1 VLVGSDGLLMPVQ
14 QLRPFLSLLIPPY
27 LSSIFN
33 SWGCVFST
41 FYVFLLSFAVS
52 FLLVWEPTKPVV
64 LFILSQIIAI
74 AITLGVKNLI
84 LMGVRKM
91 LFKGMYRVHPA
102 SSNFMMVILEVSLA
116 DVLRQ

>member
-1 VLVGSDGLLMPVQ
+1 MGDNYARSCRCSYP
-14 QLRPFLSLLIPPY
+14 RAFPSF
-27 LSSIFN
+27 FN

-41 FYVFLLSFAVS
+41 FYVFLLSFAVA

-84 LMGVRKM
+84 LMGMRKV

-116 DVLRQ
+116 DILSQ